1 MTIYPRD
8 AEIPGA
14 TVIAGFSTVAGLPP
28 NSPIDVDQMV
38 VKFRNSLEIL
48 FVLFRQAV
56 TLHGWMY
63 TNDQT
68 ISTWINPL
76 EPNVTQSARED
87 RGDFVAR
94 PQVFVECA
102 TRLAHAYGKVD
113 AKTRSLVRHLSVAVN
128 PHTNSNSQ

>member
-1 MTIYPRD
+1 M
-8 AEIPGA
+8 
-14 TVIAGFSTVAGLPP
+14 IAGFSTVAGLPP